1 VASRS
6 VRGYVVV
13 GKRPWGIAVS
23 RDGRRLYVANGLS
36 DDVTVVDT
44 GTRAVL
50 NTVPVGLQPHTVLV
64 D

>member
-1 VASRS
+1 
-6 VRGYVVV
+6 VVV
-13 GKRPWGIAVS
+13 GKRPWGIALS
-23 RDGRRLYVANGLS
+23 QDGRRLYVANGLS
-36 DDVTVVDT
+36 DNLTVVDT